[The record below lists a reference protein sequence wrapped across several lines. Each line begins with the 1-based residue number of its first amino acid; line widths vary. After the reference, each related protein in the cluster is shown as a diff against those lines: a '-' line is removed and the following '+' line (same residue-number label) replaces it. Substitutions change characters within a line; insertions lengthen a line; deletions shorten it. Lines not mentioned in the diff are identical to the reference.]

1 MSGSRCCVFA
11 CRKDADRTQD
21 GQSQCSCVAHSAV
34 FVKQHQRHLVF
45 LGEGE
50 HFAFPVAEE
59 ELGTEALR
67 RLWLP
72 ESKDLEPAHGATA
85 SAVSWAPA
93 RPRPSVTT
101 SR

>member
-1 MSGSRCCVFA
+1 MLRF
-11 CRKDADRTQD
+11 RLQEDADRTQD
-21 GQSQCSCVAHSAV
+21 EQSQCSCVAHSAV

-45 LGEGE
+45 LSESE

-72 ESKDLEPAHGATA
+72 ESKDLEPPMATA
-85 SAVSWAPA
+85 SAVSWPPLG
-93 RPRPSVTT
+93 RVPR
-101 SR
+101 